1 MSLLSLPVDERV
13 ANLQEMLSCG
23 GAGELIRW
31 VYGPD
36 GTLLDTSCDE
46 LILNTIFSAS
56 GCMDYMLEYGL
67 ENCAPLVLSS
77 AYQLMW
83 CAAFERSEGQ
93 LVRIHVFGP
102 FSTAK
107 TLSKEILQAISRAK
121 MPRTWVPKLM
131 RNLERIPAVMAN
143 TLFQYALMLHY
154 CVSGER
160 LGTGDIMFQR
170 TAIPEESRREEPAR
184 GDRMQTYM
192 TEQAL
197 LRMVREGDL
206 NYEKVLGQA
215 ASISGGVGISDE
227 DALAKTRISAAVFT
241 SLCTRAAIEGGITPE
256 MAYSRGDAYI
266 QDAMGCR
273 TITDLVYINHR
284 MYEDFIRMVHKTRT
298 NPKLTKQIQSCCDYI
313 ELHAEEKITL
323 ADLARRIGYAE
334 YYLSR
339 KFREETGESI
349 NTYIKIVRVERA
361 KMLLTTTQLS
371 IQEISERLCFGTRSF
386 FDDTFK
392 KIVGIPPAAYRAQNQ
407 RL

>member
-170 TAIPEESRREEPAR
+170 TAIPEVSRKEEPAR

-192 TEQAL
+192 AEQAL

-227 DALAKTRISAAVFT
+227 DALAKARISAAVFT

-313 ELHAEEKITL
+313 ELHAEEKFTL